1 MQRNLREGRSTMGM
15 PDKER
20 EYADRLRRFLKA
32 ELKRA
37 EVSYK
42 ELAGRLVEHGLEET
56 ETGIASKMARGTF
69 SATFLMACLAV
80 LRREGIRLED
90 I

>member
-1 MQRNLREGRSTMGM
+1 MAM
-15 PDKER
+15 PTKEK

-37 EVSYK
+37 EVGYK
-42 ELAGRLVEHGLEET
+42 ELADRLTAHGLEET
-56 ETGIASKMARGTF
+56 ESGIASKMARGTF

-80 LRREGIRLED
+80 LERDGITLEE

>member
-1 MQRNLREGRSTMGM
+1 MAM

-37 EVSYK
+37 EMSYK
-42 ELAGRLVEHGLEET
+42 ALANRLTEHGLEET

-69 SATFLMACLAV
+69 SATFLIACLAV
-80 LRREGIRLED
+80 LEIDSVRLQD